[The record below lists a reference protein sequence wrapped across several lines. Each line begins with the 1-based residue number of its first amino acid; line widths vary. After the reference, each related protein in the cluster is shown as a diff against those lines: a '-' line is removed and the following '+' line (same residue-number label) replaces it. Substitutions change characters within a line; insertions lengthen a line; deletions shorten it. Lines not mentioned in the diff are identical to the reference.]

1 MMKRFEAVIFD
12 MDGVIFDSE
21 LLVIK
26 CWQVV
31 ADKYGIK
38 NIEDTCHKCLGLNK
52 DATKE
57 LMLGVYGAD
66 FPYDEYK
73 AEMSALFHEQAAG
86 GKLPMKPG
94 VTGLLQTLKKNGR
107 KVFLSGFDDFYRGI
121 SEICTFQCD
130 KIKRR
135 NFQSTQ
141 Q

>member
-1 MMKRFEAVIFD
+1 MKRFEAVIFD

-52 DATKE
+52 DATKK

-86 GKLPMKPG
+86 RKASDEAGSYRS
-94 VTGLLQTLKKNGR
+94 VADIKKEWKEDR
-107 KVFLSGFDDFYRGI
+107 TCIFYQE
-121 SEICTFQCD
+121 SSC
-130 KIKRR
+130 
-135 NFQSTQ
+135 
-141 Q
+141 

>member
-1 MMKRFEAVIFD
+1 MKRFEAVIFD

-52 DATKE
+52 DATKK

-94 VTGLLQTLKKNGR
+94 VTGLLQTLKRMEGR
-107 KVFLSGFDDFYRGI
+107 SHLHLLPGKQLLNRSFGMQVSFRI
-121 SEICTFQCD
+121 SIG
-130 KIKRR
+130 
-135 NFQSTQ
+135 
-141 Q
+141 